1 MLSPNVKTETVG
13 RGLTKTVRADFED
26 SIKKFKQFAH
36 FSQFSGVGPKTK
48 KIPQFVEV
56 RIEAS
61 PALRTGEVMFG
72 VNPDGSLEWL
82 GEIIDSSD

>member
-1 MLSPNVKTETVG
+1 MLGPNVKTEVLG
-13 RGLTKTVRADFED
+13 RCLTKTVRVDFED
-26 SIKKFKQFAH
+26 SLKKFKQFAH
-36 FSQFSGVGPKTK
+36 FSQFSGVNSKTT
-48 KIPQFVEV
+48 KIPDFVEV
-56 RIEAS
+56 RIETS